1 MGLIGNRLTQ
11 PMVKEKKYSVSKPF
25 SVRVTLGIIHLQD
38 IKIKARYKGASVTD
52 DTTSHGSSGGGSA
65 PAAGSAPSAPCPG
78 QQELSHP
85 SFIPQGGEGK
95 SELPFPAHLSDRG
108 RDSPVPS
115 TGTGMAPAGTR
126 RFTPP
131 CAPVFMVSPYSA
143 LCSSQLIKFILP
155 RTATALMLF
164 LPFPSL
170 RVAYQKL
177 RSDLKI
183 SKKGWKLLRLM
194 EPKHRNHGTI

>member
-1 MGLIGNRLTQ
+1 MAAREVAQPRLQDPRRALPAQDSRNCHTPASSPREGKGNRSCHSQRT
-11 PMVKEKKYSVSKPF
+11 
-25 SVRVTLGIIHLQD
+25 
-38 IKIKARYKGASVTD
+38 SVTV
-52 DTTSHGSSGGGSA
+52 
-65 PAAGSAPSAPCPG
+65 AGTAPCP
-78 QQELSHP
+78 
-85 SFIPQGGEGK
+85 
-95 SELPFPAHLSDRG
+95 ARAA
-108 RDSPVPS
+108 PS

-143 LCSSQLIKFILP
+143 LCSSQLIKVILP
-155 RTATALMLF
+155 RTVTALMLF

-183 SKKGWKLLRLM
+183 SKKRWKLLRLM